1 MGINLLVLY
10 FLAAGKHVNYSRVLQ
25 QLVYIQVKEMNEH
38 AVLQMWDVSDTQ
50 CKLYWSS
57 TS

>member
-10 FLAAGKHVNYSRVLQ
+10 FLTAGKHVNYSRVLQ

-50 CKLYWSS
+50 CKLY
-57 TS
+57 